1 MTEIKDKIKLTAE
14 DLPSAVAPFFS
25 NLNGEPALRM
35 ATTIASIIC
44 YQAHSPR
51 LRAKY
56 PYENSLNMLLS
67 NLLVIGHT
75 GSGKS
80 QVSHVV
86 KILTNDL
93 LHQDLEQRRIL
104 QKIQEANRRKSS
116 QSEKQEEPIVSIRCL
131 QHFTLPIV
139 CKYADLQARK
149 YGEQL
154 GFLLTADELGTLTET
169 KRSKADLQA
178 VARTAYSLGELFSK
192 DTLYEQGY
200 NCLVDI
206 VWNSVLLGQE
216 AALNDYITKKGLLC
230 GDGSRQ
236 ILVKIGNEL
245 APEAPTFQPLS
256 DEQQQAVDHAL
267 DKLNKSTFTDDG
279 KLQPTHLIDMQWLY
293 PEIEDWCYQ
302 QRKIITKSGS
312 RALEAFYVRAS
323 VSAFRLSAM
332 LYYLWDEQ
340 PENQEHVRRC
350 YLYFAQSILDAQME
364 QWGQEYERALPKDK
378 ERHKPLNLYDELMP
392 DSFTREQA
400 AQIIEQYNQGKPEEE
415 KIKTSLRQFL
425 YKWQK
430 NRWIYL
436 EPDTKIYHKMYEV

>member
-14 DLPSAVAPFFS
+14 DLPSAVVPFFE
-25 NLNGEPALRM
+25 NFTGEEALRM
-35 ATTIASIIC
+35 ALVLAAIIC
-44 YQAHSPR
+44 YQAHAPR
-51 LRAKY
+51 LRVRY
-56 PYENSLNMLLS
+56 LYDYHENMLLC
-67 NLLVIGHT
+67 NLIVIGHT
-75 GSGKS
+75 GAGKS
-80 QVSHVV
+80 LVMYVV
-86 KILTNDL
+86 DILTRDL
-93 LHQDLEQRRIL
+93 TQEDLEQRRIL
-104 QKIQEANRRKSS
+104 QKVQEANKRKSS
-116 QSEKQEEPIVSIRCL
+116 QSEKQEEPIVCIRCL

-178 VARTAYSLGELFSK
+178 VARTAYSLGEKFSK

-206 VWNSVLLGQE
+206 VWNSILLGQE
-216 AALNDYITKKGLLC
+216 AALGDYITKKGLLC

-245 APEAPTFQPLS
+245 APEAPTFQPLT
-256 DEQQQAVDHAL
+256 DEQQQAVDQAL

-293 PEIEDWCYQ
+293 PDIEDWCSQ

-332 LYYLWDEQ
+332 LYYLFDEQ

-364 QWGQEYERALPKDK
+364 QWGQDYESALPKEK
-378 ERHKPLNLYDELMP
+378 GKKRPFNLYDELMP
-392 DSFTREQA
+392 ESFTREQA
-400 AQIIEQYNQGKPEEE
+400 AQIIEQYNTGKPEEE
-415 KIKTSLRQFL
+415 KIKTSLRQFI

-430 NRWIYL
+430 NKWIFL